1 MPKFDNDKECRILL
15 DWILSH
21 DILSVRDIQKHLIIM
36 GFDFPSNL
44 ASCYAFF
51 ISKYQAY
58 KNNQNFERVLVCFQC
73 MIIDQFMEF
82 YNFYPCFD
90 SSGLFG
96 YSSSTAGNFE

>member
-1 MPKFDNDKECRILL
+1 MSDFEIQKECRILL
-15 DWILSH
+15 DWLLSH
-21 DILSVRDIQKHLIIM
+21 DNLTVRDIHKHLIIM

-44 ASCYAFF
+44 ASSYAFF
-51 ISKYQAY
+51 LSEYHVY
-58 KNNQNFERVLVCFQC
+58 KNNQNIQRVIVCFQS

-96 YSSSTAGNFE
+96 YSSSC

>member
-15 DWILSH
+15 DWLLSH
-21 DILSVRDIQKHLIIM
+21 DSLSARDIQKHLIIS

-44 ASCYAFF
+44 ASSYAFF

-58 KNNQNFERVLVCFQC
+58 KKNENFLRGLVCFQS
-73 MIIDQFMEF
+73 MILDQFMEF

-96 YSSSTAGNFE
+96 YSSSSARDFE